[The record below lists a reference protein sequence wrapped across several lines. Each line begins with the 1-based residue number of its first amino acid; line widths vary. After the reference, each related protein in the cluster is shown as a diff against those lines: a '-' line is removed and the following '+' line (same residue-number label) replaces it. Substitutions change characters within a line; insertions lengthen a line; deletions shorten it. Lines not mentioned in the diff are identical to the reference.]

1 MPPQIILRCDSLKD
15 PKCFASA
22 PAASC
27 KSCSMKNSEPSSLE
41 SSVTSRR
48 TSSVVNTRNLPYA
61 QFLMCAVASNT
72 LLTSLF
78 CLIFSDDAKLLS
90 WIGTICSVVSLV
102 SIFKYTKWAHVPLLV
117 CHTITTIHIGS
128 SAFHKWS
135 TGTTPVANPVKTLVQ
150 FEFNSDQVQLRA
162 FSLPPL
168 PTADNAKVEFRI
180 IHPNAAE
187 MRACL
192 SQVNVF
198 KPEESVKLHLN
209 GAPCYYYLQVDH
221 PKLLPSSSQHM
232 PQILAVISQLVLMAA
247 VFMLC
252 ITSQSFAEWFIEKK
266 HKIKCCR
273 VEKDKRQQ
281 FEQNLKWCHSI
292 HSVQTTLADANRFD
306 FMTRPSHEIIL

>member
-1 MPPQIILRCDSLKD
+1 MSSGIILRCDSLKD

-27 KSCSMKNSEPSSLE
+27 NSCSMKSSEPSSLE

-48 TSSVVNTRNLPYA
+48 TSSVGTARSFPYA
-61 QFLMCAVASNT
+61 QFLMCVIASNT

-78 CLIFSDDAKLLS
+78 CVIFSDDAKLIS
-90 WIGTICSVVSLV
+90 WIGTICSLVSLV

-117 CHTITTIHIGS
+117 CHTIATIHIGS
-128 SAFHKWS
+128 TAFHKWYNGPTS
-135 TGTTPVANPVKTLVQ
+135 VSNPAKTLIQ
-150 FEFNSDQVQLRA
+150 FEFDSDQVQLRA
-162 FSLPPL
+162 FSLQPL
-168 PTADNAKVEFRI
+168 PTANVEYRF
-180 IHPNAAE
+180 IHPNAAQ

-192 SQVNVF
+192 SQVNAF

-221 PKLLPSSSQHM
+221 PKLAPGSSEHT
-232 PQILAVISQLVLMAA
+232 PQLLAIISQLVLMVV

-266 HKIKCCR
+266 RKITR
-273 VEKDKRQQ
+273 RRQENDKRKQ

-306 FMTRPSHEIIL
+306 FRTRPSHEILL